1 MAIETT
7 EYKRCSLVKMDGR
20 VDSNTGDSL
29 MDAFNT
35 VQENGV
41 YKIVFDMADVEFMSS
56 KGWWVLIQ
64 TQKSCKRYNRGEV
77 VLTNV
82 PKKILDS
89 LDLVGM
95 SHYFQIFDDI
105 VSAVGY
111 F

>member
-7 EYKRCSLVKMDGR
+7 EYKRCTLVKMGGR

-29 MDAFNT
+29 MEAFKN
-35 VQENGV
+35 VQDQGV
-41 YKIVFDMADVEFMSS
+41 FKIVFDMTDVEFMSS

-64 TQKSCKRYNRGEV
+64 TQKTCKRYNRGEV
-77 VLTNV
+77 ILANV
-82 PKKILDS
+82 PKKISDS

-95 SHYFQIFDDI
+95 SHYFQMFDDI

>member
-1 MAIETT
+1 
-7 EYKRCSLVKMDGR
+7 MDGR

-29 MDAFNT
+29 MEAFEKLNDD
-35 VQENGV
+35 GV
-41 YKIVFDMADVEFMSS
+41 YKIVFDMTDVEFMSS

-64 TQKSCKRYNRGEV
+64 TQKACRRYNRGEV
-77 VLTNV
+77 VLANV
-82 PKKILDS
+82 PQKILDS

-95 SHYFQIFDDI
+95 THYFKVFDDV